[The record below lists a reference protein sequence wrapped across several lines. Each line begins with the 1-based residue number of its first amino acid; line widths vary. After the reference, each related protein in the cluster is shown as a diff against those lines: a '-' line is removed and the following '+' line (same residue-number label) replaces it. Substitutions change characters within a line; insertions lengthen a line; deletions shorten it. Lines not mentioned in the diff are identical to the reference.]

1 MDMANL
7 TNRQQMDVFNAQQRI
22 QSLFTD
28 QAAENAA
35 RQFNATSQ
43 NQVEQFFANLAAT
56 VGQANASQANAQAQF
71 NAGELNTLQRFNSEI
86 ANQRDQFN
94 ATNQLA
100 IAQNN
105 AVWRRELA
113 TADTAIVNRAN
124 ELNAKAVLD
133 VSNEQYN
140 NLWQFY
146 ADTMEWAWKSSE
158 SEFDR
163 IRDMTVANISADAQK
178 EAAARAASGQRGNA
192 VGSLIGKLGSAAI
205 GKFF

>member
-1 MDMANL
+1 
-7 TNRQQMDVFNAQQRI
+7 
-22 QSLFTD
+22 
-28 QAAENAA
+28 
-35 RQFNATSQ
+35 
-43 NQVEQFFANLAAT
+43 
-56 VGQANASQANAQAQF
+56 
-71 NAGELNTLQRFNSEI
+71 
-86 ANQRDQFN
+86 
-94 ATNQLA
+94 

-163 IRDMTVANISADAQK
+163 IKDMTVANISADAQK
-178 EAAARAASGQRGNA
+178 EAAARAQSGSRGSA
-192 VGSLIGKLGSAAI
+192 VGGLIGKLGAAAI
-205 GKFF
+205 TAKFCWVAREVYGIEDLRWLHFRKWMLDKAPSWLLWLYKKYGEVFANFIKDKPFIKNQIKKLMDKVICR